1 VLPLTNFPST
11 IQTHIKRRTSGQV
24 RKPPTVYPD
33 CGPVPPD
40 FTPVPDMNNIPD
52 VVHIDQRTS
61 EQMVFT
67 LDASGE
73 WIMETT
79 VSK

>member
-1 VLPLTNFPST
+1 
-11 IQTHIKRRTSGQV
+11 
-24 RKPPTVYPD
+24 
-33 CGPVPPD
+33 
-40 FTPVPDMNNIPD
+40 MNNIPD

-73 WIMETT
+73 WIKETT